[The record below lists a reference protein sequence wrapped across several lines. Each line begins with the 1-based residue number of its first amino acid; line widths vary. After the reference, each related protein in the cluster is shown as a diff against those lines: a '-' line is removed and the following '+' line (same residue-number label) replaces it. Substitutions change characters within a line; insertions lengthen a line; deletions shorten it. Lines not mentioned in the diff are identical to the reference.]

1 MLSCVQFRRRA
12 AAFVVAP
19 VLAASLGGCGTWG
32 GEQLFVVGPE
42 HLKKD
47 NPLSASFGVK
57 GGFTYDQVWK
67 AAMTAMSNGMTVMES
82 HKPSGEIKS
91 RIGAAPSGK
100 VVGFWITPTTPSAAS
115 YTIQTLS
122 VRPIGVATTG
132 GTGWEPK
139 VVEDFNAALNQR

>member
-1 MLSCVQFRRRA
+1 MVMSVQGRRRA
-12 AAFVVAP
+12 AALAVAAVVA
-19 VLAASLGGCGTWG
+19 SGLGACGTWG
-32 GEQLFVVGPE
+32 GEQIFAVGPE
-42 HLKKD
+42 HLRKD

-57 GGFTYDQVWK
+57 AGFTYDQVWK
-67 AAMTAMSNGMTVMES
+67 AAMAAMSNGMTVMES

-100 VVGFWITPTTPSAAS
+100 VVGFWITPTTPTAAS

-122 VRPIGVATTG
+122 VRPIGITTTG

>member
-1 MLSCVQFRRRA
+1 MLTTTSSRRRA
-12 AAFVVAP
+12 AALLLSP
-19 VLAASLGGCGTWG
+19 VIAMSLWGCGSWR
-32 GEQLFVVGPE
+32 GEQIFVVGPE
-42 HLKKD
+42 QLKKD

-57 GGFTYDQVWK
+57 GNYTYEQVWK

-100 VVGFWITPTTPSAAS
+100 VVGFWITPTTPTAAT

-122 VRPIGVATTG
+122 VRPIGLTTTG

-139 VVEDFNAALNQR
+139 VVEDFNAALNAR